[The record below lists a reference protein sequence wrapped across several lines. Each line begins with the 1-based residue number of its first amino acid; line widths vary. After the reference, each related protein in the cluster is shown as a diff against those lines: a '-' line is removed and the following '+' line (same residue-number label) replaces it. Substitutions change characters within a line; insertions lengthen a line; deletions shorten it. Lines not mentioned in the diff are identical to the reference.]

1 MTEHARTI
9 RIIKYVVLLLFL
21 YSYTIAARILNPE
34 QSEILVFLV
43 IFGTV
48 CGVLYG
54 IYLVSLVFE
63 KVYILPFRMFPC
75 VLIYRYFLIL
85 VMFGLI
91 SMLFIIVDKIRL

>member
-54 IYLVSLVFE
+54 IYLVGLVFE
-63 KVYILPFRMFPC
+63 KATYYLLEC
-75 VLIYRYFLIL
+75 FL
-85 VMFGLI
+85 VF
-91 SMLFIIVDKIRL
+91 

>member
-1 MTEHARTI
+1 MTQHARTI

-54 IYLVSLVFE
+54 IYLVSLVF
-63 KVYILPFRMFPC
+63 
-75 VLIYRYFLIL
+75 
-85 VMFGLI
+85 
-91 SMLFIIVDKIRL
+91 